1 MADAP
6 AIPTLSFE
14 DALKR
19 LEEVVRRLESGDS
32 PLDQAIDLY
41 AEGEALRQQCEA
53 RLKAAEAR
61 IEKVTL
67 DRERRPTGTEPL
79 DPD

>member
-6 AIPTLSFE
+6 AIPDLPFE

-61 IEKVTL
+61 IETVVL
-67 DRERRPTGTEPL
+67 DRDRRPTGTEPL